1 MIWLG
6 NDWGMFGNALV
17 DAFKDMLETGWT
29 SSNWLE
35 FCTKLNG
42 KDSSALEEQ
51 PFDILSRAYV
61 LDLQDACTKIT
72 KHTQI
77 QCLVQTFNQRS
88 LKKSM
93 QLPSG
98 YLTVRHGIYG
108 P

>member
-1 MIWLG
+1 
-6 NDWGMFGNALV
+6 MFGNALV

-29 SSNWLE
+29 SSNHAVLHQTQRQRQ
-35 FCTKLNG
+35 F
-42 KDSSALEEQ
+42 SALEEQ

-98 YLTVRHGIYG
+98 NLA
-108 P
+108 